1 MQQRDMTLL
10 MLIIILAGIAVWMVW
25 PANPG
30 LHLHFGPINLDRDV
44 RVHRGLDLQGGMQIV
59 LEADLPPGQS
69 LDADAMG
76 AAKVIVENRVNG
88 LGVTEPLVQ
97 LAGANRIVV
106 ELPGIKDPDQAI
118 GTVRQTG
125 LLEFIDAGNTFLAP
139 GTEVQTSFRET
150 GEFGVATPTPV
161 PETTGTPPPT
171 ATATETLTPTATA
184 TATLTPT
191 VIATAVVSPTASA
204 EPTPTPTPQ
213 RRIFHTVV
221 TGRHLGQAQ
230 VGQDEYGRPQ
240 INFKLTDEGAK
251 IFATFTSANVGSY
264 LAIAMDGV
272 IISCPRIE
280 SAITEG
286 SGRITGNFK
295 LAEARSIVI
304 QLRYGA
310 LPVPLKVIQNRT
322 VGPTLGQ
329 DSVNKSLRVGIIG
342 VIIVLVFMLTYYRLH
357 GMVADI
363 ALLIYASVTFAL
375 FKLIPV
381 TLTLPGVTG
390 FLFSVGTAV
399 DANIL
404 IFERMKEELRQ
415 GKRFSSAIESGFDRA
430 WTSIRDSNLSTFITC
445 GILYWFGSN
454 FGASMVRGFAVTL
467 FLGVLVS
474 MFTAITVT
482 RTIIRLLYAIGGEK
496 LRDSKWL
503 IGF

>member
-10 MLIIILAGIAVWMVW
+10 MVIIILVGIAAWVAW

-30 LHLHFGPINLDRDV
+30 LHIHFGPINFDSDI

-59 LEADLPPGQS
+59 LEADLPPGHKV
-69 LDADAMG
+69 DADAMA
-76 AAKVIVENRVNG
+76 AAKGIVENRVNG

-97 LAGANRIVV
+97 LAGSTSIVV

-118 GTVRQTG
+118 ATLRQTG
-125 LLEFIDAGNTFLAP
+125 LLEFIDAGNTFLPP
-139 GTEVQTSFRET
+139 GTGVQTSFRES
-150 GEFGVATPTPV
+150 GEFGIVTPTPV
-161 PETTGTPPPT
+161 T
-171 ATATETLTPTATA
+171 ATAVAVTPTATA
-184 TATLTPT
+184 TPTLTPT
-191 VIATAVVSPTASA
+191 ITPTAVLSPTAA
-204 EPTPTPTPQ
+204 TGPQPTPTPPK
-213 RRIFHTVV
+213 RIFRTVI
-221 TGRHLGQAQ
+221 TGQHLQTAQ

-251 IFATFTSANVGSY
+251 IFGAFTSANVGRY

-286 SGRITGNFK
+286 SGRITGDFK
-295 LAEARSIVI
+295 LSEARSIVI

-329 DSVNKSLRVGIIG
+329 DSVNQSTRAGIIG
-342 VIIVLVFMLTYYRLH
+342 VIVVLLFMLTYYRLH
-357 GMVADI
+357 GFVADI
-363 ALLIYASVTFAL
+363 ALVIYALVTFAL

-404 IFERMKEELRQ
+404 IFERLKEELRQ
-415 GKRFSSAIESGFDRA
+415 GKRFSSAIQTGFDRA
-430 WTSIRDSNLSTFITC
+430 WTSIRDSNLSTMITC
-445 GILYWFGSN
+445 AILYWFGSN
-454 FGASMVRGFAVTL
+454 FGASMVKGFAVTL
-467 FLGVLVS
+467 FLGVMVS

-482 RTIIRLLYAIGGEK
+482 RTIIHLLYAIGGER
-496 LRDSKWL
+496 LRSSKWL
-503 IGF
+503 IGL